1 MRKIARETAGAAST
15 RSSLRPLI
23 SGREVS
29 SRTRAVHV
37 ARSRTHT
44 QSSSPG
50 LTGRPS
56 IPETPMIEPR
66 SHGVLDPRLRG
77 DDDRVAPQNAFVIAS
92 AVRGPDERSD
102 IRGHARSRIPPR
114 SSALQDSPTM

>member
-29 SRTRAVHV
+29 GKPRAVSV
-37 ARSRTHT
+37 ARSRPHI
-44 QSSSPG
+44 QLSSPG

-56 IPETPMIEPR
+56 IPETPMI
-66 SHGVLDPRLRG
+66 
-77 DDDRVAPQNAFVIAS
+77 
-92 AVRGPDERSD
+92 
-102 IRGHARSRIPPR
+102 
-114 SSALQDSPTM
+114 